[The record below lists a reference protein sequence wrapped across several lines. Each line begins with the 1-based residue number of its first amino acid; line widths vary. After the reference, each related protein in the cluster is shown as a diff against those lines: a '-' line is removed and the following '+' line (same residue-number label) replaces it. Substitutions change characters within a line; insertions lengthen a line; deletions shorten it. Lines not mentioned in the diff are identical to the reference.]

1 MPFITDSSLN
11 SIRQFH
17 CRSLNHRERF
27 CPRSWSGSLRHLVA
41 RTVSI
46 GLIVSLLTVSTPAA
60 PQTIIGVAKE
70 WRVGF
75 AFWLR
80 GDNVAAKLY
89 QTLTGQ
95 TPPQAKP
102 QEKQQ
107 DRDAKVSRIQIYPG
121 DVTTHVDMPVHF
133 AAVAYDGND
142 APLGG
147 VKISWSANDQS
158 ADHATRISQR
168 GEFESAR
175 PGVYKITAEGAGR
188 NADISVTV
196 IDGPR
201 RPKPDNNPANARPVS
216 NRKRPQAFA
225 SLQTQKENNG
235 SERVSSADLSQR
247 RRARTGRSGSSKPKS
262 SRRAAA
268 FSHERGSEM
277 VAVMPQGGGGS
288 GGWDSSNYWSSS
300 DPHNGVGDPPGAPL
314 AGGAGSSNYQFGAP
328 I

>member
-1 MPFITDSSLN
+1 M
-11 SIRQFH
+11 
-17 CRSLNHRERF
+17 
-27 CPRSWSGSLRHLVA
+27 
-41 RTVSI
+41 
-46 GLIVSLLTVSTPAA
+46 IVSLLTVSTPAA

-80 GDNVAAKLY
+80 RDNVAGRLY

-142 APLGG
+142 VPLGG
-147 VKISWSANDQS
+147 VKISWGANDQS
-158 ADHATRISQR
+158 ANHAIRISPR

-175 PGVYKITAEGAGR
+175 PGVYQITAEGAGR
-188 NADISVTV
+188 KTDVEVTV
-196 IDGPR
+196 IDGSR
-201 RPKPDNNPANARPVS
+201 RPKRDDNPANGRAVS
-216 NRKRPQAFA
+216 NRERPQTVG
-225 SLQTQKENNG
+225 SLQIQKDNNG
-235 SERVSSADLSQR
+235 SGRVSSADLRLRERAKSGRSASEAETLTWVIGLR
-247 RRARTGRSGSSKPKS
+247 RRRL
-262 SRRAAA
+262 RRKRK
-268 FSHERGSEM
+268 FE
-277 VAVMPQGGGGS
+277 
-288 GGWDSSNYWSSS
+288 
-300 DPHNGVGDPPGAPL
+300 
-314 AGGAGSSNYQFGAP
+314 P